1 MSRLL
6 FFTQEAFRALR
17 RNGAPSMAA
26 VVTTIVTV
34 ILLGVLIPIF
44 QTTQAKSNQVRDSL
58 EFRVAIYDDATR
70 AEINQLQ
77 EELLAIPH
85 VASARLITKAQAL
98 NELKQD
104 LGKKKSGELLAQLHT
119 NPLPANFQ
127 VKADDASNLAAVEA
141 AVTPP
146 GPNGKPKPI
155 SSIIPTEN
163 GVFSRQEDSK
173 KIEQVTSALK
183 IVLTVI
189 TALLIVASLMLV
201 GNTIR
206 LSIYTRRREV
216 EVMRLVGA
224 TRWFIRWPFM
234 IEGVVVG
241 FFGGLVA
248 ILILWLG
255 KLTIVDPLS
264 SSIGFLAAQN
274 STTLS
279 FPALVAILF
288 GAAVLVSAVGSGVTL
303 RRFLKV

>member
-6 FFTQEAFRALR
+6 FFIREAFRALR

-34 ILLGVLIPIF
+34 ILLGVLIPVF
-44 QTTQAKSNQVRDSL
+44 QTTQAKSNEVRESL

-70 AEINQLQ
+70 AEINQL
-77 EELLAIPH
+77 ERKLEAIPH
-85 VASARLITKAQAL
+85 VASVKLITKAEAL
-98 NELKQD
+98 NELKED
-104 LGKKKSGELLAQLHT
+104 LGKQKSGELLTQLHA
-119 NPLPANFQ
+119 NPLPANFE
-127 VKADDASNLAAVEA
+127 VKADDAANLDAVRA

-146 GPNGKPKPI
+146 GPNGKPQPI
-155 SSIIPTEN
+155 SPIVQD
-163 GVFSRQEDSK
+163 VFDRQEDSQ

-241 FFGGLVA
+241 FAGGLVA
-248 ILILWLG
+248 ILVLWLG

-264 SSIGFLAAQN
+264 NSIGFLAAQN

>member
-1 MSRLL
+1 MSKL
-6 FFTQEAFRALR
+6 FFFIQEAFRALR
-17 RNGAPSMAA
+17 RNAAPSMAA
-26 VVTTIVTV
+26 IVTTVTTV

-44 QTTQAKSNQVRDSL
+44 QTTQAKSEQVRSQL
-58 EFRVAIYDDATR
+58 EIRYPIYADATKAQIASTEGR
-70 AEINQLQ
+70 LQ
-77 EELLAIPH
+77 AVPH
-85 VASARLITKAQAL
+85 VASVKLISKSEAL
-98 NELKQD
+98 AELKKD
-104 LGKKKSGELLAQLHT
+104 LKDKTILQQLHS
-119 NPLPANFQ
+119 NPLPANFA
-127 VKADDASNLAAVEA
+127 VKADDAANLDSVRAAIMP
-141 AVTPP
+141 T
-146 GPNGKPKPI
+146 GPNGKPQPI
-155 SSIIPTEN
+155 SSIISGEFN
-163 GVFSRQEDSK
+163 RQQDSEQ
-173 KIEQVTSALK
+173 IEQVTSALK

-241 FFGGLVA
+241 FTGGLVA

-255 KLTIVDPLS
+255 KITIVDPLS
-264 SSIGFLAAQN
+264 KTFHFLETQN
-274 STTLS
+274 QTTLS

-288 GAAVLVSAVGSGVTL
+288 AAAVLVSAIGSGITL

>member
-26 VVTTIVTV
+26 IVTTIVTV
-34 ILLGVLIPIF
+34 ILLGVLIPVF
-44 QTTQAKSNQVRDSL
+44 QTTQAKSDQVRDSL

-70 AEINQLQ
+70 AEIGALDR
-77 EELLAIPH
+77 ELREIPH
-85 VASARLITKAQAL
+85 VESVNLITKGEAL
-98 NELKQD
+98 AELRED
-104 LGKKKSGELLAQLHT
+104 LGKEKSGELLTQLKS

-264 SSIGFLAAQN
+264 DSIGFLAAQN

-279 FPALVAILF
+279 FPALVAVLF
-288 GAAVLVSAVGSGVTL
+288 AAAVLVSAIGSGVTL
-303 RRFLKV
+303 RRFLKI

>member
-26 VVTTIVTV
+26 IVTTVVTV

-44 QTTQAKSNQVRDSL
+44 QTTQAKSDQVRDSL
-58 EFRVAIYDDATR
+58 EFRVAIFDDATQP
-70 AEINQLQ
+70 EIAKLEGQLQ
-77 EELLAIPH
+77 AIPH
-85 VASARLITKAQAL
+85 VASVRLITKPEAL
-98 NELKQD
+98 KELTED
-104 LGKKKSGELLAQLHT
+104 LGKQKSSELLTQLHS
-119 NPLPANFQ
+119 NPLPANFE
-127 VKADDASNLAAVEA
+127 VKADDASNLDSVRA

-146 GPNGKPKPI
+146 GANGKPQPI
-155 SSIIPTEN
+155 SPIIQD
-163 GVFSRQEDSK
+163 VFDRQEDSK

-189 TALLIVASLMLV
+189 TALLIIASLMLV

-206 LSIYTRRREV
+206 LSIFTRRREV

-264 SSIGFLAAQN
+264 DSIGFLAAQN